1 MSIQPDEIS
10 QAKKGA
16 GLSTPP
22 PEGRWQTKQE
32 QRLRS
37 FPSLTIF
44 PKLLPLQDTIIKL
57 SLIDETNDQSNGRLS
72 PNPPTA

>member
-16 GLSTPP
+16 GLSTPL
-22 PEGRWQTKQE
+22 EGRWQTKQE